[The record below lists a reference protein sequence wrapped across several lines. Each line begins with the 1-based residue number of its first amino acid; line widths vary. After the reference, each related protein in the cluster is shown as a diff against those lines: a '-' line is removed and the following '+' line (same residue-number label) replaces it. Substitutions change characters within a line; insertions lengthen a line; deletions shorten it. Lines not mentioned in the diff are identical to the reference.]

1 MSSTYGACA
10 SASISL
16 PRMLRSQTQKKSFFT
31 PSLISISVLHS
42 NWLPQP
48 LSRRY
53 GNTLCWS
60 SARHSSTSHYH
71 QAIVEASILNLDF
84 LRPSHRKGN
93 WNSPDLAPPSSHN
106 IRTSPRPLRIGTGCR
121 HVSKR
126 SRSFLQW
133 CWPPTKKPGESALR
147 PDDLPLLP
155 SFLNDANGSILGRSK
170 VGKPSNELKLR
181 CTEVNENGDVTLVN
195 GEFKKSELIAK
206 VCTWTPEQDKRAH
219 GSDHSVWPSSPRSSE
234 NRFLPPP
241 TYPHPALRHS
251 YQPPSPT
258 GTHQA

>member
-1 MSSTYGACA
+1 MSLTYGACA
-10 SASISL
+10 SASILL
-16 PRMLRSQTQKKSFFT
+16 PRMLRSQTQEIRFFT
-31 PSLISISVLHS
+31 PSLSISFLRL
-42 NWLPQP
+42 NWLSQP

-53 GNTLCWS
+53 GNNLCWS
-60 SARHSSTSHYH
+60 SARNLSTSHYD
-71 QAIVEASILNLDF
+71 QAIVASILNLDF
-84 LRPSHRKGN
+84 LRPSHRKGT

-106 IRTSPRPLRIGTGCR
+106 VRTSARPLRI
-121 HVSKR
+121 HVSKH

-206 VCTWTPEQDKRAH
+206 VCTWTPDQDRRPR
-219 GSDHSVWPSSPRSSE
+219 GSDHSVWPSSP
-234 NRFLPPP
+234 
-241 TYPHPALRHS
+241 
-251 YQPPSPT
+251 
-258 GTHQA
+258 

>member
-16 PRMLRSQTQKKSFFT
+16 PRILRSQPQEISFFT
-31 PSLISISVLHS
+31 PSLISVSFLHS
-42 NWLPQP
+42 NWLPQA
-48 LSRRY
+48 LSRSHGIDPCY
-53 GNTLCWS
+53 S
-60 SARHSSTSHYH
+60 SARHFTTSHCH

-93 WNSPDLAPPSSHN
+93 WNSLDLSPPSSQN
-106 IRTSPRPLRIGTGCR
+106 TRTSPNPLQIANSCR
-121 HVSKR
+121 HVSKQ
-126 SRSFLQW
+126 SRSLLQW

-206 VCTWTPEQDKRAH
+206 VCTWTPELEEPTAQT
-219 GSDHSVWPSSPRSSE
+219 HSVWPSSPRSSE
-234 NRFLPPP
+234 NRFLSPP
-241 TYPHPALRHS
+241 TYPHPPLRHS
-251 YQPPSPT
+251 
-258 GTHQA
+258 H

>member
-16 PRMLRSQTQKKSFFT
+16 PRILRSQTQDISFFT
-31 PSLISISVLHS
+31 TSLISLSSLHS
-42 NWLPQP
+42 NWLPQA
-48 LSRRY
+48 LSRSVD
-53 GNTLCWS
+53 LCCT
-60 SARHSSTSHYH
+60 TSHCH
-71 QAIVEASILNLDF
+71 QAIVAASILNFDF

-93 WNSPDLAPPSSHN
+93 WNSLELAPPSSQN
-106 IRTSPRPLRIGTGCR
+106 IRTSPKPLQIASSYR

-206 VCTWTPEQDKRAH
+206 VCTWTPELDRSSH
-219 GSDHSVWPSSPRSSE
+219 GSEPLSMA
-234 NRFLPPP
+234 FF
-241 TYPHPALRHS
+241 PAIFEK
-251 YQPPSPT
+251 
-258 GTHQA
+258 

>member
-16 PRMLRSQTQKKSFFT
+16 PQILRSQTQEISFFT
-31 PSLISISVLHS
+31 TSLISISFLHS

-48 LSRRY
+48 LSRSY
-53 GNTLCWS
+53 GNDLCRS
-60 SARHSSTSHYH
+60 SAQHFSSSHCH
-71 QAIVEASILNLDF
+71 QAIVEASILNLEF

-93 WNSPDLAPPSSHN
+93 WDSPELSPTSSQN
-106 IRTSPRPLRIGTGCR
+106 IRISPRSLRIANGCR
-121 HVSKR
+121 HVPKR

-155 SFLNDANGSILGRSK
+155 SFLNDANGSMLGRSK

-206 VCTWTPEQDKRAH
+206 VCTWTPEHDRIAH
-219 GSDHSVWPSSPRSSE
+219 GSDPLSMA
-234 NRFLPPP
+234 FF
-241 TYPHPALRHS
+241 PAIF
-251 YQPPSPT
+251 
-258 GTHQA
+258 GK

>member
-1 MSSTYGACA
+1 MSSTYGARA

-16 PRMLRSQTQKKSFFT
+16 PRILRSQIQEIRFFT
-31 PSLISISVLHS
+31 PSLISVSFLHS
-42 NWLPQP
+42 NWLPQA
-48 LSRRY
+48 LSRSY
-53 GNTLCWS
+53 GVDPCCS
-60 SARHSSTSHYH
+60 SPRHFTTSHCH

-93 WNSPDLAPPSSHN
+93 WNSVDFAPPSSQN
-106 IRTSPRPLRIGTGCR
+106 IRRSPERLPRANSCR
-121 HVSKR
+121 HVPKC

-206 VCTWTPEQDKRAH
+206 VCTWTPKLGRRAH
-219 GSDHSVWPSSPRSSE
+219 SSDPLSMA
-234 NRFLPPP
+234 FF
-241 TYPHPALRHS
+241 PAIFEK
-251 YQPPSPT
+251 
-258 GTHQA
+258 